1 VHQPCSG
8 SKDKAILSSLF
19 YRLAVHSK
27 CCANR
32 KPFIDQQE
40 WMAAVK
46 QDADCSAVL
55 GAYIQDAVKISQP
68 DRRR

>member
-1 VHQPCSG
+1 
-8 SKDKAILSSLF
+8 
-19 YRLAVHSK
+19 VHSK